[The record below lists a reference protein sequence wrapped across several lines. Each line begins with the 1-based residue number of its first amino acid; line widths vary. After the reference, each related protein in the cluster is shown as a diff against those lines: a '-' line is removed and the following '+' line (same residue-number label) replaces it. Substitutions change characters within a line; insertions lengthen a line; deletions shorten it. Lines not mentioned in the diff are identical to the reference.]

1 MAFNLVTIPLVSSL
15 EDIEREVNRQT
26 LVEVTHHREQAAN
39 LLGMSVLTLQYKIE
53 EYGIE
58 V

>member
-39 LLGMSVLTLQYKIE
+39 LLGMSV
-53 EYGIE
+53 
-58 V
+58 